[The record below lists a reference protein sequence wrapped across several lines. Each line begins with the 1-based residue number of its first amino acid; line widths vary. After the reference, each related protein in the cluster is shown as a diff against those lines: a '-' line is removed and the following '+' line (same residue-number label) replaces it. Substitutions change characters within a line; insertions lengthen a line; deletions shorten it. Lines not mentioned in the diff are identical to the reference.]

1 MAIIN
6 WFFTIEALVNAS
18 LTVKAHILTLT
29 AAILAVITA
38 TKAKLTGKR
47 ALAAHSCW
55 AKITN

>member
-1 MAIIN
+1 VAIIN

-47 ALAAHSCW
+47 ALAAHSC
-55 AKITN
+55 